1 MLQSIYTHAGCDHVQ
16 VSPPGSRRCFNP
28 HTHAGCDSPKKSGSS
43 TYRPFQSTHP
53 HRVWRVFPAFY
64 SYVLGVS
71 IHTPTQGV
79 TIEKGKRRWNLWFQ
93 STHPRR
99 VWPWSLRCLC
109 NNVLSFNPH
118 THAGCDTGEPESSFT
133 VKCFNPH
140 THAGCDN
147 NILYKD
153 ILANLFQSTHPRRV
167 WLLFLRF
174 VLKIWKFQSTH
185 PRRVWLNCSKKN

>member
-140 THAGCDN
+140 THAGCD
-147 NILYKD
+147 KHGQQ
-153 ILANLFQSTHPRRV
+153 FFFRRIV
-167 WLLFLRF
+167 SIHTPTQGVTTIFFIRIF
-174 VLKIWKFQSTH
+174 
-185 PRRVWLNCSKKN
+185 